1 MKKIIKN
8 KINKVLRWFNDDEY
22 MLTQICELFT
32 LVTVI
37 NSYMI
42 VYINDEPKIGKFAYI
57 HLLMRLLILSVII
70 MIWEEKLIFSEIKSI
85 ILSTKNISALSQKEI
100 RTMAYKK
107 IVNYKITTI
116 SVLFTSITISICVG
130 RIVGA
135 NEPRGGT
142 IFYFNLLLIF
152 GIITTIVFGTYLYE
166 KLKILCYGK

>member
-1 MKKIIKN
+1 MKKTVKS
-8 KINKVLRWFNDDEY
+8 KINKLISWFNDDEY

-42 VYINDEPKIGKFAYI
+42 VYLNDEPKIGRFAYI

-70 MIWEEKLIFSEIKSI
+70 MIWEEKLIFSEIKRI
-85 ILSTKNISALSQKEI
+85 ILSTKAFNALSEKEI

-107 IVNYKITTI
+107 IVNDKIATI
-116 SVLFTSITISICVG
+116 SVLFTSITIIICVG

-135 NEPRGGT
+135 DEPSGGVT
-142 IFYFNLLLIF
+142 LYFNLLLIF
-152 GIITTIVFGTYLYE
+152 GMITTIVFGTYLYE
-166 KLKILCYGK
+166 KLKILLRK